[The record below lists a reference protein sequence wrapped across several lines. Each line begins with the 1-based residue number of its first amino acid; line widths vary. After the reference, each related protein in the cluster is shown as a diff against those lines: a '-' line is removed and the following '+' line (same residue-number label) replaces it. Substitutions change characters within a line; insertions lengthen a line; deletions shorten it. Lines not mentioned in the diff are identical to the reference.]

1 MVSNKHGSNS
11 AVTFKNELISLH
23 LGFKNIKI
31 FIICLKDIIKS

>member
-11 AVTFKNELISLH
+11 AVTFKNELSSLH

-31 FIICLKDIIKS
+31 LYYMSQRYY